1 MTPATDVLPRLS
13 WIQVNTYCQCPAK
26 WWLSRRFPME
36 HMPSALK
43 FGQAIHRAV
52 ARFYQALPEGCH
64 LDADELLDLY
74 DSAWSEP
81 SEAEVQF
88 GRGED
93 ETSLRAMAGR
103 MLGAFLEAVKPREIL
118 GVEKSFAVEINEG
131 VLVSGFVDLIE
142 VKDGKFWIVDN
153 KTSKSDPASAF
164 DGEQLVLYRLG
175 LQELGLI
182 PANADVGVRFDVL
195 RKLQTKGEFVSV
207 EVEASDQDLDQLRAK
222 LHQVARAIENGI
234 VFRSRSW
241 ACPSCPWGRKC
252 AETDLASI

>member
-153 KTSKSDPASAF
+153 KTSKNAPSAAF
-164 DGEQLVLYRLG
+164 DSEQVALYLLG
-175 LQELGLI
+175 LRELGLI
-182 PANADVGVRFDVL
+182 PPDADVGLRFDVL
-195 RKLQTKGEFVSV
+195 RKLKTKGEFCTV
-207 EVEASDQDLDQLRAK
+207 EVQVTDKELADLRHK
-222 LHQVARAIENGI
+222 ITQVARAIQAG
-234 VFRSRSW
+234 VVYRTRGWMCSGCAW
-241 ACPSCPWGRKC
+241 ATAC
-252 AETDLASI
+252 AETDLSIH